1 MKRWLLWEVTD
12 VFSVR
17 TMVRWKPGVGDGAR
31 ARENRVGDGAAGVAG
46 NSGLHG
52 RRLRGNWRSGS
63 VMMIQ

>member
-1 MKRWLLWEVTD
+1 M
-12 VFSVR
+12 
-17 TMVRWKPGVGDGAR
+17 GDGAR
-31 ARENRVGDGAAGVAG
+31 ARENSVGDGAAGVAG